1 MAKIASFIFLFLGF
15 FLLFC
20 KIRWLESVKRLLRR
34 TQAGLEDAAR
44 QRGLANRQKL
54 LQMQT
59 EHSFLIFLEQE
70 LNYSGLR
77 IRFPFLSLEM
87 WITGNAVL
95 TAVIFLGACFAA
107 NSVMPAA
114 GVLLIFYFAEYLAIL
129 LCRAKTMRSVNDNLL
144 KFLDFLGNYSI
155 TAGELTGIFHQIS
168 KYMEEPLRSVLEEFY
183 YEAGLTGDINLALLS
198 MAEKVEHPKF
208 KEMARNLEISI
219 RYCADFT
226 AFVNS
231 TRKNVREY
239 LRSVEERKG
248 MLREGMVNMMLLFG
262 LSVFVLI
269 TVDKLIGV
277 SVWEIL
283 TGTIP
288 GKIALGTLGVIF
300 LQLFGKMKK
309 LQN

>member
-1 MAKIASFIFLFLGF
+1 MAKNSKFHFPVSSI

-44 QRGLANRQKL
+44 QRAGQPTKL

-77 IRFPFLSLEM
+77 IRFPFLALEM

-144 KFLDFLGNYSI
+144 KFLDFLGNYS
-155 TAGELTGIFHQIS
+155 GEPRHVHQIS

-248 MLREGMVNMMLLFG
+248 MLREGMVNMMLLW
-262 LSVFVLI
+262 VVRI
-269 TVDKLIGV
+269 CVDYR
-277 SVWEIL
+277 
-283 TGTIP
+283 
-288 GKIALGTLGVIF
+288 
-300 LQLFGKMKK
+300 
-309 LQN
+309 

>member
-1 MAKIASFIFLFLGF
+1 MGKAVSFICLFLGF

-20 KIRWLESVKRLLRR
+20 KIRWLESAKRILRK

-44 QRGLANRQKL
+44 QRGLANRQRL
-54 LQMQT
+54 LQMQA
-59 EHSFLIFLEQE
+59 EHSILFLLEQE
-70 LNYSGLR
+70 LNYAGLR
-77 IRFPFLSLEM
+77 IRFPFLSVEM
-87 WITGNAVL
+87 WIAGNVVAAAV
-95 TAVIFLGACFAA
+95 VFLGVCFTAD
-107 NSVMPAA
+107 SVMPAA
-114 GVLLIFYFAEYLAIL
+114 GALLIFFFAEYLVIL
-129 LCRAKTMRSVNDNLL
+129 LCRAKTMKSVNDNLL

-248 MLREGMVNMMLLFG
+248 MLREGMVNMMLLLG

-269 TVDKLIGV
+269 TVDKLITV
-277 SVWEIL
+277 SIWEIL
-283 TGTIP
+283 VNTLP
-288 GKIALGTLGVIF
+288 GRIAAGLLVFIF
-300 LQLFGKMKK
+300 LLFFGKMKK